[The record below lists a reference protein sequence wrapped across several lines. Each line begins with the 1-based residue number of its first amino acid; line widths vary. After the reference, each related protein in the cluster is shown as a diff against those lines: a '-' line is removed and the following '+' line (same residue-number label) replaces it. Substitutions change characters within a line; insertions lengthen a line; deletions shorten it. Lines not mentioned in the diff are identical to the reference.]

1 MLVTQLFENH
11 FKLFI
16 PEFFFSTSILT
27 LVLYGSIFFIS
38 EYNFPLVSK
47 PTCYLSTLIVF
58 GTSILVFYT
67 KDVSCVIFNGVF
79 ICDVL
84 SQNTKFFILLGGFVC
99 LIINLSFVKIYKIN
113 SFEYFLLLLLAL
125 LGLLLL
131 CSSFDVMAVYLSIEL
146 QSLCL
151 YVLAAFLRESAYS
164 TEAGLK
170 YFILGASSSGLLLF
184 GFSFLYGFSGLTS
197 FESIYLF
204 CFLEEKTNFTLQT
217 VISFISCA
225 ILFKLAIVPFHF
237 WSPDIY
243 EGSPLNSTIF
253 FALVPKIA
261 FLLLFLRIFLF
272 CFGIQFYMWQTLLF
286 FSAFA
291 SILVGSFSALKQRKL
306 KRLLAFSSI
315 SHIGYIFLAIS
326 SLSNEGVQASFFYI
340 LVYMFMSSG
349 IWSFISC
356 FDFYLISVDR
366 PRTIS
371 DLLHV
376 KLNKTLAFSGAMCFF
391 SMAGIPPF
399 VGFFAKYFIFLSTIQ
414 LSLYVISV
422 CVVLVSVVSTFY
434 YIRLVKVLF
443 FEKASKSRFFKPIPK
458 EISFVL
464 NFSSIFTCF
473 FFFNP
478 NLLWLLSY
486 QMASCIVF

>member
-1 MLVTQLFENH
+1 MFVTQFYENH
-11 FKLFI
+11 FKLFL

-27 LVLYGSIFFIS
+27 LILYGSIFFLS
-38 EYNFPLVSK
+38 EYNFPLISNS
-47 PTCYLSTLIVF
+47 TCYLSILIVI
-58 GTSILVFYT
+58 GTSILVYYT

-79 ICDVL
+79 ICDAL
-84 SQNTKFFILLGGFVC
+84 SQNAKFFILLGGFVC
-99 LIINLSFVKIYKIN
+99 LVINISYIKIYRVN

-131 CSSFDVMAVYLSIEL
+131 CSSFDIMAVYLAIEL

-151 YVLAAFLRESAYS
+151 YILAAFLRESAYS

-184 GFSFLYGFSGLTS
+184 GFSFIYGFSGLTN
-197 FESIYLF
+197 FESICLF
-204 CFLEEKTNFTLQT
+204 CFLEEKTNFTLQI
-217 VISFISCA
+217 VISFIICA
-225 ILFKLAIVPFHF
+225 ILFKLAVAPFHF

-243 EGSPLNSTIF
+243 EGSPLNSTVF
-253 FALVPKIA
+253 FALIPKIA

-272 CFGIQFYMWQTLLF
+272 CFGTQFYLWQPVLL
-286 FSAFA
+286 SCAFA
-291 SILVGSFSALKQRKL
+291 SVLIGTFSALKQRKL

-315 SHIGYIFLAIS
+315 SHVGYIFLAIS
-326 SLSNEGVQASFFYI
+326 SLSIEGVQAAFFYI
-340 LVYMFMSSG
+340 IVYMFTSSG
-349 IWSFISC
+349 IWSFICS
-356 FDFYLISVDR
+356 FDFYLSSIDR

-371 DLLHV
+371 DLLHT
-376 KLNKTLAFSGAMCFF
+376 KLNRVLAFSGAVGFF

-399 VGFFAKYFIFLSTIQ
+399 VGFFAKYFIFLSTIN
-414 LSLYVISV
+414 LSFYVISI
-422 CVVLVSVVSTFY
+422 CVVLISVVSTYY

-443 FEKASKSRFFKPIPK
+443 FEKASKSRFFKPLSK

-464 NFSSIFTCF
+464 YFSSLSTCF

-486 QMASCIVF
+486 QMASCIIF